1 MNVRDFIH
9 NLEANTGR
17 RALGLRRAYNR
28 LVGVVARFVGGCMR
42 CCVPPK

>member
-17 RALGLRRAYNR
+17 RALGLRHAAIV
-28 LVGVVARFVGGCMR
+28 LSGVVARFVGDA
-42 CCVPPK
+42 